1 MRAAFLALGLLAAA
15 ASAAARAG
23 PVEVLAFGSFTPQDY
38 AEIINGSYRQ
48 SPVELQGHLSRPDN
62 AAASVPAV
70 VIIPGSGGYAQWMQ
84 DTVAEPLNRIGIATL
99 IVDSFAGRGVKETAR
114 DQGRVPM
121 AASVLDGFQALAL
134 LARQPGI
141 DARRIGITGFSR
153 GGVAALF
160 TAERR
165 LADALPGQPRFAAHL
180 PFYPGCST
188 QWDNPR
194 PSAAPLLLLLGARD
208 DYTPAANCLGYAVR
222 LRVAGADIRTRLY
235 DSAGH
240 AWMADYPARR
250 SNVQT
255 FGECDLR
262 IEDDG
267 QIRDA
272 KSGASSR
279 EGWKE
284 FAARVMAS
292 CGGIGATVGADA
304 EARVAATADMLDFFR
319 RTLLRQP

>member
-1 MRAAFLALGLLAAA
+1 MRAAFLALGLLAVSTTAQ
-15 ASAAARAG
+15 AG
-23 PVEVLAFGSFTPQDY
+23 PVEVLNFGSFTPQDY
-38 AEIINGSYRQ
+38 AEIINGAYRQ
-48 SPVELQGHLSRPDN
+48 SPVELQGYLSLPPSAGGR
-62 AAASVPAV
+62 VPAV
-70 VIIPGSGGYAQWMQ
+70 VIVPGSGGYAQWMQ
-84 DTVAEPLNRIGIATL
+84 DTVAEPLNRSGIATL
-99 IVDSFAGRGVKETAR
+99 IIDSFSGRGVKETAR

-121 AASVLDGFQALAL
+121 AASVLDGFQALAM
-134 LARQPGI
+134 LARHPAI
-141 DARRIGITGFSR
+141 DPQRIGITGFSR

-165 LADALPGQPRFAAHL
+165 LADALAATNPAQPRFAAHL

-188 QWDNPR
+188 QWDNPQ
-194 PSAAPLLLLLGARD
+194 PAAAPLLLLLGARD
-208 DYTPAANCLGYAVR
+208 DYTPAAICLGYAVR
-222 LRVAGADIRTRLY
+222 LRLAGADVNTRIY
-235 DSAGH
+235 DTAGH

-284 FAARVMAS
+284 FAAKVMAS
-292 CGGIGATVGADA
+292 CGGMGATIGADA
-304 EARVAATADMLDFFR
+304 GARIAATADMVAFFR
-319 RTLLRQP
+319 RTLRP